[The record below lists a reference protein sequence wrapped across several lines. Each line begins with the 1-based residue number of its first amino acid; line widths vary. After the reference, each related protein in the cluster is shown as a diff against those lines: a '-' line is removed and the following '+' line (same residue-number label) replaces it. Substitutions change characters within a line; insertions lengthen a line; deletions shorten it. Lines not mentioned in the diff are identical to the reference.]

1 MELPEEEDEDYSFDV
16 DGQEHLELIDTSWI
30 DETTPK
36 DEVDLVAAFTSRVR
50 SYTRKRTSEEMEYG
64 RAYVNAPG
72 GRWITDD
79 DSDRKWRLA
88 ALQGCPK
95 ALRKKV
101 AEKSYIDLDMVGA
114 APCLLMS
121 VAREYGLEN
130 HGTRKH
136 ICDTSGC
143 TMEDAKLNINM
154 VLHGVPRRFAESEFI
169 SALREESRS
178 IAECIWE
185 DQKWSSVRDRCTKAR
200 PKFQLLSL
208 VWQTMEHEALMCVW
222 KLLKNDHR
230 IAFIFD
236 SMLVPRDLVGDH
248 DALVRKFAEVQR
260 DHSELC
266 PELRWA
272 VKAW

>member
-1 MELPEEEDEDYSFDV
+1 MEAADANWSSTKQAAY
-16 DGQEHLELIDTSWI
+16 
-30 DETTPK
+30 ETTPK
-36 DEVDLVAAFTSRVR
+36 DDVDLVAAFTGRVR

-79 DSDRKWRLA
+79 DGERKWRSA
-88 ALQGCPK
+88 ALQGFPK
-95 ALRKKV
+95 ALRKKL

-114 APCLLMS
+114 APCLLML
-121 VAREYGLEN
+121 VAREYGLEDSVP
-130 HGTRKH
+130 HLKSLAADVKGTRKH

-143 TMEDAKLNINM
+143 TMEDGKLNINM
-154 VLHGVPRRFAESEFI
+154 VLHGAARRFAESVFI
-169 SALREESRS
+169 SASREESLS

-185 DQKWSSVRDRCTKAR
+185 DQKWSSVRD
-200 PKFQLLSL
+200 S
-208 VWQTMEHEALMCVW
+208 VW

-236 SMLVPRDLVGDH
+236 GMLVPRDLADDQ
-248 DALVRKFAEVQR
+248 DALVRMFKEATL
-260 DHSELC
+260 ELC